1 MEEQEAIRE
10 EIPEKKP
17 KNGKKK
23 LIFTVVLTAV
33 ITAFIPLSF
42 CKSYFYIEPT
52 VNTKLTELR
61 NIVDRYYYG
70 EPDPEMIEKAM
81 LEGYVYGLGDKY
93 SYYFDISDSDKRS
106 EDLKGITTGIG
117 LIVVQHPETKNIYV
131 KNVYDNAPANKA
143 GLRVGDQIAAVDSK
157 LVSELGY
164 AEAVNSISREIGK
177 TVDLTVIRGDKT
189 LNITVTYSEFV
200 SQTVFYRLLENG
212 LGYVEITSFNGET
225 PSQFKSAVNDLV
237 EKGATALIFDVRG
250 NGGGTV
256 DSVTEMV
263 DFLCPEGTVMTAK
276 YGDGTVETVATSDAS
291 EIDLPMVVLTDEAT
305 ASAAE
310 LFTASIKEFGKGVSV
325 GAKTYGKGV
334 MQGTYYLS
342 DGSSVVI
349 TIAEFF
355 VHNDVSFNE
364 KGIEPEVSVTLT
376 EEQRIYRYIRPLTED
391 PVLIAAIAKLGES
404 DD

>member
-33 ITAFIPLSF
+33 ITAFITFSF

-157 LVSELGY
+157 PVSELGF
-164 AEAVNSISREIGK
+164 AESVNSISREIGK

>member
-1 MEEQEAIRE
+1 M
-10 EIPEKKP
+10 
-17 KNGKKK
+17 
-23 LIFTVVLTAV
+23 
-33 ITAFIPLSF
+33 
-42 CKSYFYIEPT
+42 
-52 VNTKLTELR
+52 
-61 NIVDRYYYG
+61 
-70 EPDPEMIEKAM
+70 
-81 LEGYVYGLGDKY
+81 
-93 SYYFDISDSDKRS
+93 
-106 EDLKGITTGIG
+106 
-117 LIVVQHPETKNIYV
+117 
-131 KNVYDNAPANKA
+131 
-143 GLRVGDQIAAVDSK
+143 
-157 LVSELGY
+157 
-164 AEAVNSISREIGK
+164 
-177 TVDLTVIRGDKT
+177 
-189 LNITVTYSEFV
+189 

-310 LFTASIKEFGKGVSV
+310 LFTASIMEFGKGVSV

>member
-1 MEEQEAIRE
+1 MEEQEVIRE
-10 EIPEKKP
+10 EIPDKKP

-33 ITAFIPLSF
+33 ITAFITFSF

>member
-33 ITAFIPLSF
+33 ITAFITFSF

-52 VNTKLTELR
+52 VNTRLTELR

-93 SYYFDISDSDKRS
+93 SNYFDISDSDKRS

>member
-33 ITAFIPLSF
+33 ITAFITFSF

-376 EEQRIYRYIRPLTED
+376 EEQRIYRYISPLTED
-391 PVLIAAIAKLGES
+391 PVLIAAIAQLGEN

>member
-1 MEEQEAIRE
+1 MEEQEVIRE

-33 ITAFIPLSF
+33 ITAFITFSF

>member
-33 ITAFIPLSF
+33 ITAFITFSF

-157 LVSELGY
+157 LVSELGF
-164 AEAVNSISREIGK
+164 AESVNSISREIGK

>member
-33 ITAFIPLSF
+33 ITAFITFSF

-52 VNTKLTELR
+52 VNTRLTELR

-256 DSVTEMV
+256 DSVTEMD

>member
-33 ITAFIPLSF
+33 ITAFITFSF